1 MFISKSMC
9 PGSSKAATGI
19 SFRDKSNLQKA
30 SKTLTQTTAN
40 GCQQLQERPFQY
52 NPMAIDQLQVQWFNR
67 LRLLMFWEAKGME
80 NWPEW
85 TLRETCGTSLGRQAD
100 RLHAGPNDVTW
111 CLSKG
116 RPLAVQRHASNTWC
130 WRCHTTLWHEH
141 EFIDRCCL
149 ATWDTGRY
157 KYWFLICPSGG
168 KMWIWFSGVWKCK
181 QGSIL
186 WMAANTTPALQ
197 SSSARGLLQVT
208 VCQPV
213 QNKQVPMLLGD
224 KTINN

>member
-1 MFISKSMC
+1 MVW
-9 PGSSKAATGI
+9 
-19 SFRDKSNLQKA
+19 SFTSFDVLRSERYGKYGQ
-30 SKTLTQTTAN
+30 N
-40 GCQQLQERPFQY
+40 GHCEKLVGP
-52 NPMAIDQLQVQWFNR
+52 V
-67 LRLLMFWEAKGME
+67 WEGKPTDYM
-80 NWPEW
+80 
-85 TLRETCGTSLGRQAD
+85 LGRMMWHGASLKVCLWQYRGTRATPDAD
-100 RLHAGPNDVTW
+100 GAIP
-111 CLSKG
+111 
-116 RPLAVQRHASNTWC
+116 
-130 WRCHTTLWHEH
+130 HEH

-168 KMWIWFSGVWKCK
+168 KMWIWFSGVWKCE
-181 QGSIL
+181 QGSIH
-186 WMAANTTPALQ
+186 WMAANTTPTLQ